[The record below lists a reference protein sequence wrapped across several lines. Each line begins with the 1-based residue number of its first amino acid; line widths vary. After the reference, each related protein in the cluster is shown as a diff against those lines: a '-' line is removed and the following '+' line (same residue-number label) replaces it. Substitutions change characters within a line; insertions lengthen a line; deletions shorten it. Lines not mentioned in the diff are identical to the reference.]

1 MRAMR
6 IPVFILL
13 VLVVIS
19 MAHSVTMSRR
29 CRDWLDTVDR
39 ADTAAAEG
47 DWDGAEDLLQQ
58 LQEDW
63 EPSRVWLRIT
73 ISHATLD
80 NAKSLLEQAQLL
92 ARLQEEA
99 HTRDTL
105 AELSAL
111 LRQMDEGERLSW
123 ENIL

>member
-19 MAHSVTMSRR
+19 MAHSVTMTRR

-39 ADTAAAEG
+39 ADTAAAAG
-47 DWDGAEDLLQQ
+47 DWDEAEDLLQQ

-73 ISHATLD
+73 ISHTTLD
-80 NAKSLLEQAQLL
+80 DAKSLLEQAQLL
-92 ARLQEEA
+92 SQLKEEVHLRA
-99 HTRDTL
+99 TL
-105 AELSAL
+105 AELGAL